1 MDYALYFL
9 GTNLWTVKERTYY
22 YEKNYKYSFGTLYA
36 FLVKYSSFCSRK
48 RYNRLITNNADN
60 MTTQQKRYL
69 FEIKDQVNSVFILLQ
84 DIKKLG
90 FNSLKDVDRIV
101 DQLRSYE
108 IKLELFGHS

>member
-1 MDYALYFL
+1 MLVWSRWFQPTIGQLSPYFSES
-9 GTNLWTVKERTYY
+9 TKEQ
-22 YEKNYKYSFGTLYA
+22 LA
-36 FLVKYSSFCSRK
+36 
-48 RYNRLITNNADN
+48 LITNNADN